1 MPSDVTIRP
10 AEEGDLPAITAIYD
24 EAVRAGTASYEL
36 DPPDLAEMIRR
47 WRSLVANDFP
57 YLAAIRGGEL
67 IGYAYAGPFRP
78 RPAYRFSVE
87 DSLYIAP
94 DAQRGGVGRMLLIE
108 LIARCEEKGF
118 RQMIA
123 VIGDG
128 SEGSGSVKLHRALG
142 FHDVGVF
149 EAAGFKFGRWLD
161 TMLMQRPLGPGRS
174 TLPVER

>member
-1 MPSDVTIRP
+1 
-10 AEEGDLPAITAIYD
+10 
-24 EAVRAGTASYEL
+24 
-36 DPPDLAEMIRR
+36 
-47 WRSLVANDFP
+47 
-57 YLAAIRGGEL
+57 
-67 IGYAYAGPFRP
+67 
-78 RPAYRFSVE
+78 
-87 DSLYIAP
+87 
-94 DAQRGGVGRMLLIE
+94 VGRKLLIE

-128 SEGSGSVKLHRALG
+128 SESSGSVKLHRALG

-161 TMLMQRPLGPGRS
+161 TMLMQRTLGPGRS